1 MKKRILSILLVLT
14 MLMGLI
20 PATALT
26 AYAVNEIVISS
37 VGVGDFKTPSVG
49 EWPEWTPSLTV
60 LGRGVSLDTSVCKYD
75 TIVGDQYVIEDYYVM
90 NGVGFYD
97 KTIKSWLSYNDT
109 FTYSHTY
116 VAYIY
121 LKAEDGYEFDYEQN
135 MTGKINGRDATV
147 ISDAK
152 DPDHKICITCEFYC
166 DITDVSL
173 VMLYNVEAPVAGMT
187 PADYSFSLAYPEV
200 YQLATN
206 KTGYVNGVRWVSE
219 AGKDLTA
226 KSTFVEG
233 EEYRLQIAIV
243 PAQKNGKNV
252 CAFNDDITAY
262 INGKEIVTGSWDEA
276 YYASSELVY
285 IYYTLPAAVAAPA
298 EPEPPVVEDTEIHF
312 VEIRDVASPVAFG
325 IPEYSATVPDGAD
338 YSVFTDAAY
347 YGRIYDG
354 ILWHNTTDNV
364 TFNPEYDRVVPG
376 NTYNVL
382 VFLEAA
388 EGYTFD
394 MDNLKCTIDGESAQ
408 WYLIGDNPRYIGVYT
423 SFEVPEYTVDT
434 LDIMINVPVAGDHPA
449 FYAETNDLAY
459 YPDSYGDNDTGIVWE
474 DITEGFEGELTREDT
489 FLAGH
494 EYRVSICVTPARG
507 CTFATTDDGYSSVYA
522 DVNGEWA
529 SVVTSDTYP
538 AEEYVFV
545 VYDFTV
551 DGEVDVMVGDINGDD
566 TVNGKDGNLLSRALS
581 GSYILEDIT
590 TADIDGDGSLT
601 GKDAN
606 LLKKIIAGNM

>member
-1 MKKRILSILLVLT
+1 MKKRLFAILIAALLIT
-14 MLMGLI
+14 GMLPLSVFA
-20 PATALT
+20 ATEKS
-26 AYAVNEIVISS
+26 VSS
-37 VGVGDFKTPSVG
+37 VSVYGVTEPAVGNWPSN
-49 EWPEWTPSLTV
+49 SASV
-60 LGRGVSLDTSVCKYD
+60 LGTGYSVDTNHYVYD
-75 TIVGDQYVIEDYYVM
+75 TVHLGEFYIKEIYYVM

-97 KTIKSWLSYNDT
+97 DTGNEWLDYNST
-109 FTYSHTY
+109 FTAGRTY
-116 VAYIY
+116 IAYVY
-121 LKAEDGYEFDYEQN
+121 LKADAGYAFDTESIRASLN
-135 MTGKINGRDATV
+135 SNNASV
-147 ISDAK
+147 IPDAK
-152 DPDHKICITCEFYC
+152 DPTHKICITREFQC
-166 DITDVSL
+166 NATDVDL
-173 VMLYNVEAPVAGMT
+173 IMINNVKAPVAGES
-187 PADYSFSLAYPEV
+187 PDAYAKSISLAYPE
-200 YQLATN
+200 YYTLDTSKSDFINGIRWLSESGRELKAT
-206 KTGYVNGVRWVSE
+206 
-219 AGKDLTA
+219 D
-226 KSTFVEG
+226 TFVEG
-233 EEYRLQIAIV
+233 ETYKIDIAIA
-243 PAQKNGKNV
+243 PTKNNGKAV
-252 CAFNDDITAY
+252 SAFLYTLRAM
-262 INGKEIVTGSWDEA
+262 INGEYVETEGDWNEV
-276 YYASSELVY
+276 YVASTQSVR
-285 IYYTLPAAVAAPA
+285 IYYTLPAAVAPA
-298 EPEPPVVEDTEIHF
+298 EPEIPDTPDTVIHSIEIS
-312 VEIRDVASPVAFG
+312 DVYEPVAFG
-325 IPEYSATVPDGAD
+325 IPAYSATVPDGAD

-364 TFNPEYDRVVPG
+364 TLNPEYDRVVPE

-394 MDNLKCTIDGESAQ
+394 MDDLECTIDGESAQ

-459 YPDSYGDNDTGIVWE
+459 YPNSYGDNDTGIVWE

-522 DVNGEWA
+522 DVNGQWA

-545 VYDFTV
+545 VYDFIV

-566 TVNGKDGNLLSRALS
+566 TVNGKDGNLLSRILS
-581 GSYILEDIT
+581 GGYALDDIT
-590 TADIDGDGSLT
+590 TADIDGDGMIS

-606 LLKKIIAGNM
+606 LLKIMIAGNT